1 MRHSDTRLQRDG
13 YRNDE
18 IGKNFPTKG
27 YKNSLLVGLQNIH
40 FVAFCGREFVTL
52 PIAFLYFLEH
62 SRI

>member
-13 YRNDE
+13 YRNDV

-52 PIAFLYFLEH
+52 PVALLYFLEH
-62 SRI
+62 PRI